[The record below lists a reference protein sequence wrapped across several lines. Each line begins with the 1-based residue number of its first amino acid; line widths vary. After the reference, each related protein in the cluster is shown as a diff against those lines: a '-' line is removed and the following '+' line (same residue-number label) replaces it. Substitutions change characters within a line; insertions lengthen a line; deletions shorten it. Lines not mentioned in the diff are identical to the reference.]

1 MPELWELQQK
11 TEVTMTRDEQRKY
24 KYVLDRAGLTQEYV
38 DGVFTAIDQRMAEI
52 DVGFRVYEQGFF
64 PDELYPKTIT
74 AIVDA
79 EMGMVETY
87 EESINKTEVKC
98 ILDYVI
104 DSIEIYS
111 PISYR
116 TRKEKHVK

>member
-1 MPELWELQQK
+1 
-11 TEVTMTRDEQRKY
+11 MTRDEQRKY

-52 DVGFRVYEQGFF
+52 DVGFRVYERGFF

-104 DSIEIYS
+104 DLPEIYS
-111 PISYR
+111 PISYI

>member
-1 MPELWELQQK
+1 
-11 TEVTMTRDEQRKY
+11 MTRDEQRKY

-38 DGVFTAIDQRMAEI
+38 DGVFTAIDQRMAKI
-52 DVGFRVYEQGFF
+52 DIGFRVYERGFF

-87 EESINKTEVKC
+87 EESINRTEVKC

-104 DSIEIYS
+104 DLPEIYS

-116 TRKEKHVK
+116 MRKEKHVE